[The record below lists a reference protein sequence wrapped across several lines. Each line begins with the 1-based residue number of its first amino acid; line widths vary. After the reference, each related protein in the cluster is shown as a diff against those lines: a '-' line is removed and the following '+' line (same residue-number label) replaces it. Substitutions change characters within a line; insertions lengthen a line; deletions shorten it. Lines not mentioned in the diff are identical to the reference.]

1 MTFPFRH
8 YRVRQ
13 PIRTLNGL
21 LYRPRPDPS
30 GRSSVEADFAARK
43 SDERKLPREITSV
56 IKSIPEDQAVIVFTF
71 KHRGRKGAV
80 DIPGIIKRD
89 LKTAGVDLDWYTTR
103 ERDADE
109 VLPWDHLDSGLD
121 KQWLWDDW
129 QDALAEFEQDDCR
142 WTPCFDC
149 GVCTT
154 MGTDIQIGPTGR
166 TLLPLAPR

>member
-1 MTFPFRH
+1 
-8 YRVRQ
+8 
-13 PIRTLNGL
+13 
-21 LYRPRPDPS
+21 
-30 GRSSVEADFAARK
+30 
-43 SDERKLPREITSV
+43 
-56 IKSIPEDQAVIVFTF
+56 
-71 KHRGRKGAV
+71 
-80 DIPGIIKRD
+80 
-89 LKTAGVDLDWYTTR
+89 
-103 ERDADE
+103 